1 MGRLS
6 EVGEADGWRCWL
18 CDEPV
23 DPQMAPNDPRGASVD
38 TCLTKARAKTR
49 KHDKGNFPPERLA
62 HKSCN
67 TGKGAND
74 PVVPWADHLIVA
86 DPAPIIAAAERL
98 ERKGGREAMARCPTR
113 ADAEI
118 VAAWLVDRFS
128 RLCRGLKVRVEI
140 ATTGGQYLVS
150 LHAE

>member
-1 MGRLS
+1 L
-6 EVGEADGWRCWL
+6 
-18 CDEPV
+18 
-23 DPQMAPNDPRGASVD
+23 
-38 TCLTKARAKTR
+38 
-49 KHDKGNFPPERLA
+49 PPERLA

-74 PVVPWADHLIVA
+74 PVVPWADHLIVV

-113 ADAEI
+113 EDADV
-118 VAAWLVDRFS
+118 VAAWLIDRLS
-128 RLCRGLKVRVEI
+128 RLSPDLEVHTEI

-150 LHAE
+150 LHTK

>member
-1 MGRLS
+1 MGQLS
-6 EVGEADGWRCWL
+6 NVGEADGWRCWL

-23 DPQMAPNDPRGASVD
+23 EREMSPNDPRAATVD
-38 TCLTKARAKTR
+38 TRITKARAKKR
-49 KHDKGNFPPERLA
+49 KLDKVNVPSERLA

-74 PVVPWADHLIVA
+74 PVVPWADHLIVVE
-86 DPAPIIAAAERL
+86 PAPIIAAAERL

-113 ADAEI
+113 EDAEVI
-118 VAAWLVDRFS
+118 AAWLIDRLS
-128 RLCRGLKVRVEI
+128 RLSPGLEVHAEI

-150 LHAE
+150 LHAD